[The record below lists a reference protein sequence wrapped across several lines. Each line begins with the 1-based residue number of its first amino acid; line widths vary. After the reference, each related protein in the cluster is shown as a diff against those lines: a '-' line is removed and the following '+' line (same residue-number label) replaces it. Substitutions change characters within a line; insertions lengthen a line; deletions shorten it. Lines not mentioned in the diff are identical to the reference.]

1 MNIGE
6 KIRKLRIENNLK
18 QSELGDK
25 LFISEKTISSWENG
39 RTVPDISMLY
49 NLSNIFNV
57 SFLYLIDD
65 SYSDNTNDEISIR
78 LKVDNTTFKNIEYKI
93 NNKSN
98 KSNKLHQIDKYY
110 KTSNNNW
117 LRIRNENGKYILNFK
132 EKIDDHHFS
141 KYDVQIDNIDNMSI
155 ILNKLG
161 LKELGIIDKLR
172 ETYKIDIFI
181 INFDDVLNIG
191 KFIEIKLLKN
201 DDINKIIDLLNELN
215 IDMNMINMKKY
226 IDYIL

>member
-1 MNIGE
+1 MTIGE
-6 KIRKLRIENNLK
+6 KLRKLRIENNLK
-18 QSELGDK
+18 QSELGEL

-49 NLSNIFNV
+49 NLSNIFKV

-65 SYSDNTNDEISIR
+65 SYNDNTNDEISIR

-110 KTSNNNW
+110 KTSSNNW

-132 EKIDDHHFS
+132 EKIDDNHFS
-141 KYDVQIDNIDNMSI
+141 KYDVQIDNIDNMNI

-161 LKELGIIDKLR
+161 LKELGIIDKTR
-172 ETYKIDIFI
+172 ITYKIDIFI
-181 INFDDVLNIG
+181 INFDDVLNVG

-201 DDINKIIDLLNELN
+201 DDIKRIINLLNELN
-215 IDMNMINMKKY
+215 IDINMINMKKY
-226 IDYIL
+226 IDYI